1 LKLPR
6 PFFRLPIR
14 FDAERLAAEVEAL
27 PAGAWSRHPQEHAGN
42 TAARLI
48 TVGGGDNDAVSGEMK
63 PTAAL
68 AACPYAQQVLAA
80 FNTVWSRSRFMRI
93 EGGASVPQHSDMN
106 YHWFHRV
113 RVHVP
118 VITRPEV
125 RFHCAGESVHM
136 AAGEAWIF
144 DNWREH
150 RVENGSPAA
159 RVHLVADTSGTSTFW
174 RLLGKA
180 ESKNFGPVHPGAR
193 LVPYDPSAKP
203 VILTERFNTARL
215 MPPAEVEQ
223 LTFDLLHDLAP
234 AEARPESAAAPGQLA
249 AVMAEFCHDW
259 RSLWSLFGDAP
270 DGRGQFV
277 SLLAATR
284 KRVAD
289 LPPVRV
295 ASTGYSAQA
304 VLNAR
309 ILAHVFGDGGGP
321 RREAAEF
328 NAGAIPAPA
337 RAARRPAPVAPPPP
351 VDEPTLSNLP
361 TVEVPQVELPTVEV
375 PRISTVVLEPE
386 PQPVADT
393 EPVAEP
399 EPEPWRPPVLERP
412 VVILS
417 APRAGST
424 LLFETLAQAA
434 GVFTIGG
441 ESHQLIESIAA
452 LRPGRGVVNSN
463 RLTRRDATTAIVAE
477 LRQRF
482 ASRIADR
489 DKQPPGSGE
498 RVRLVEKTPKNAL
511 RVPFLAEVFPDAQFI
526 FLHREPRANLSS
538 MMQAWRAKGWV
549 TYRGL
554 PGWPGPWSLLLPPGY
569 ERLQGKPLEEIVAFQ
584 WRVANET
591 ILDDLEAIPRER
603 WMSVRYEALV
613 ANPRATVEKLL
624 GFMGLAMDD
633 RLAEYL
639 AKPLPPSRHTQTAP
653 DPDKWKQN
661 EKEIGRVMPQLE
673 AIARRLAAEAG

>member
-1 LKLPR
+1 MKLPR
-6 PFFRLPIR
+6 PFFRLPVR
-14 FDAERLAAEVEAL
+14 FDAARLAAEVEAL
-27 PAGAWSRHPQEHAGN
+27 PAAAWSRHPQEHPGN

-48 TVGGGDNDAVSGEMK
+48 TVGGGDNDAVSGEMR
-63 PTAAL
+63 PTATL
-68 AACPYAQQVLAA
+68 AACPYVVQVLAS
-80 FNTVWSRSRFMRI
+80 FSTVWSRSRLMRI
-93 EGGASVPQHSDMN
+93 GGGASVPQHSDMN

-113 RVHVP
+113 RLHVP
-118 VITRPEV
+118 IVTRPEV

-136 AAGEAWIF
+136 APGEAWIF

-150 RVENGSPAA
+150 RVENPTPDA
-159 RVHLVADTSGTSTFW
+159 RVHLVADTSGTSAFW
-174 RLLGKA
+174 RLLAKA
-180 ESKNFGPVHPGAR
+180 ESKNFGAVHARAR
-193 LVPYDPSAKP
+193 LVPYDPAARP
-203 VILTERFNTARL
+203 QILTERFNTARL

-223 LTFDLLHDLAP
+223 LAFDLLHDLAP
-234 AEARPESAAAPGQLA
+234 AEAKPESAAAPGQMA
-249 AVMAEFCHDW
+249 AILAEFCHDW
-259 RSLWSLFGDAP
+259 RSLWSLFGETREGHAHFE
-270 DGRGQFV
+270 Q
-277 SLLAATR
+277 LLAATR
-284 KRVAD
+284 RRVAQ

-309 ILAHVFGDGGGP
+309 ILAHVFGDAGGR

-328 NAGAIPAPA
+328 NVAPA
-337 RAARRPAPVAPPPP
+337 APP
-351 VDEPTLSNLP
+351 VHDEPTLSD
-361 TVEVPQVELPTVEV
+361 LPTVEV
-375 PRISTVVLEPE
+375 PRVEMPTVEVPRITTVVLEPE

-393 EPVAEP
+393 VAMEDPEPIVEP
-399 EPEPWRPPVLERP
+399 EPEPWKPPVLERP
-412 VVILS
+412 VIIVS

-441 ESHQLIESIAA
+441 ESHQLIESIAT
-452 LRPGRGVVNSN
+452 LRPGRGVVSSN

-477 LRQRF
+477 IRQRF
-482 ASRIADR
+482 AGRIHDR
-489 DKQPPGSGE
+489 DQQPPGSGE
-498 RVRLVEKTPKNAL
+498 HVRLLEKTPKNAL
-511 RVPFLAEVFPDAQFI
+511 RIPFLLEVFPDAQFI

-591 ILDDLEAIPRER
+591 ILDDLEPLPRER
-603 WMSVRYEALV
+603 WISLRYEDFV
-613 ANPRATVEKLL
+613 ANPRGEVEKLL
-624 GFMGLAMDD
+624 GFMGLAMDE

-639 AKPLPPSRHTQTAP
+639 AKPLPPSRHTQSAP
-653 DPDKWKQN
+653 DPEKWRQN
-661 EKEIGRVMPQLE
+661 EKEIERVM
-673 AIARRLAAEAG
+673 AGLAEVSEKLRA